1 MNKKFLKT
9 IAVFTSAA
17 IIMSGSTMAFAENSL
32 VQNGEKSEAT
42 LASVQQ
48 SEATSNGEAA
58 VTTGSWETGDTQ
70 KESTENNST
79 KTDKSTETDAAAGT
93 GSDSKTES
101 TDGADT
107 ADKEAENIQ
116 ESTIPEKPFSDFIDV
131 GTHWAKDALN
141 KAYNDG
147 IIKGFEDSTMRPDDK
162 ITGAQMVTI
171 ITRIMNT
178 KQQSDI
184 SSAGLDATCWY
195 KEAAAEAVSLGII
208 DSSEVAGLNNQ
219 MVRREACAMLSDA
232 FQLANGNPDMTKA
245 NAYTDFKLLSLN
257 DKVIFASLVNN
268 GYLQG
273 YNSSLML
280 ENDIT
285 RAEFITV
292 LYRVAGD
299 YIKTDEADNYTKLTT
314 SAVVSGENFKVKDQS
329 LSQNIWLDAG
339 ISSVDLEDVSAKNI
353 VVRSDSLTNMSVKA
367 SKINKLVIAARSGAV
382 DLNCE
387 GISTTV
393 IGDGSGAIHLSPDG
407 NAVEITGSKRN
418 VTLDKDISTL
428 SVSGSGNTITVDSSA
443 DIGEL
448 VILGSNNN
456 IKIDS
461 DVKNLIIKGKNNT
474 LTGAGKAEA
483 TVIYTSTSNIQI
495 ENPNVTNKIDNG
507 LTGMTAAI
515 TAPEKVAT
523 GNNLQAS
530 VAFTNVAVGKTV
542 KVIWYKDGAEAYSE
556 IVTLADG
563 VKPTLTYYIEYTAAT
578 QDSCTIS
585 CKVEYNTEDGT
596 YQSVTA
602 QTVTV
607 GIQKPSILERVQTY
621 YKGNYT
627 TQWAIDNDLS
637 DYDKECFVNAKGYS
651 SSSQYLI
658 WVNIGTQHT
667 TVFQGSQG
675 KWKLVRSGLVSTGAS
690 DCTPRGVFKT
700 TYKQVHWTTSTY
712 TVKPIV
718 RFYGGGYAFHSRL
731 YKPGTTTLKAGNSNG
746 VGYPLS
752 HGCVR
757 MQADDIQ
764 WLYDNVPN
772 GTTVVV
778 Y

>member
-1 MNKKFLKT
+1 MNKKFLKAV
-9 IAVFTSAA
+9 AVFTSAA
-17 IIMSGSTMAFAENSL
+17 IIMSGSTVSFAENSL
-32 VQNGEKSEAT
+32 VQSGENSETTSTA
-42 LASVQQ
+42 VQQ
-48 SEATSNGEAA
+48 NEAA
-58 VTTGSWETGDTQ
+58 VTNDSGEATDTNTD
-70 KESTENNST
+70 STENKAT
-79 KTDKSTETDAAAGT
+79 DTDKTTETDAAAGT
-93 GSDSKTES
+93 GSDNATDTTTGTDATTENVS
-101 TDGADT
+101 QATT
-107 ADKEAENIQ
+107 
-116 ESTIPEKPFSDFIDV
+116 PEKPFSDFTDV

-147 IIKGFEDSTMRPDDK
+147 IIKGFEDNTMRPNDK

-184 SSAGLDATCWY
+184 SSAGLSATCWY

-208 DSSEVAGLNNQ
+208 DSSEITGLNNK

-245 NAYTDFKLLSLN
+245 NTYTDFKLLSLN

-292 LYRVAGD
+292 LYRVTGQ
-299 YIKTDEADNYTKLTT
+299 YIKSDETDNYAKLTT
-314 SAVVSGENFKVKDQS
+314 SAVVSGENVKIKDQS
-329 LSQNIWLDAG
+329 LIQSIWLDAG
-339 ISSVDLEDVSAKNI
+339 IKNVELEDISAKNI
-353 VVRSDSLTNMSVKA
+353 VVRSDSLANLSVKA
-367 SKINKLVIAARSGAV
+367 SKINKLVIAARSGDV
-382 DLNCE
+382 NLKCE

-393 IGDGSGAIHLSPDG
+393 VGDGSGAINLSPNG

-418 VTLDKDISTL
+418 VTLDQNVSTL
-428 SVSGSGNTITVDSSA
+428 SVSGSNNTITVDSSA

-461 DVKNLIIKGKNNT
+461 VVRNLVIKGKNNT
-474 LTGAGKAEA
+474 LTGNGRAEA
-483 TVIYTSTSNIQI
+483 AVLYTSTSNIQI
-495 ENPNVTNKIDNG
+495 QKTNVTNRVDNG
-507 LTGMTAAI
+507 ITGMTAAI

-530 VAFTNVAVGKTV
+530 VAFANAPVGKTV

-563 VKPTLTYYIEYTAAT
+563 VKPTLTYYIEYTST
-578 QDSCTIS
+578 TKDSCSIS

-602 QTVTV
+602 PAVTV
-607 GIQKPSILERVQTY
+607 AIQKPSISERVQTY

-637 DYDKECFVNAKGYS
+637 NYEKESFVNAKGYS

-667 TVFQGSQG
+667 SVFQGSQG
-675 KWKLVRSGLVSTGAS
+675 NWKLIRSGLVSTGAS
-690 DCTPRGVFKT
+690 DGTPRGVFKT
-700 TYKQVHWTTSTY
+700 TYKQTNWTTSSY
-712 TVKPIV
+712 TVKPVV